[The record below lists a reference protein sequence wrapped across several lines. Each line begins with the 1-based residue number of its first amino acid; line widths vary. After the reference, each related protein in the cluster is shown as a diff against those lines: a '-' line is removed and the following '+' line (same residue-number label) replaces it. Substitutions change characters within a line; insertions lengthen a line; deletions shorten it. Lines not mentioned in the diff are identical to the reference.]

1 MIIVADANIVDV
13 TDTYRQH
20 GELRL
25 LNGRE
30 ICTRDVADADA
41 LLVRSITRV
50 NAELL
55 KDSPLRFVATAT
67 SGTDHLD
74 LAYLRSRGIQVC
86 DAAGSNANAVAE
98 YVLCVLA
105 QLSVRNAALDLGK
118 GPVGI
123 VGFGH
128 VGQALYRK
136 LSALGISCCLC
147 DPFMENDFPQL
158 AFTKLEEVMACPVV
172 SLHTPLTREGSH
184 PTFHMLNAAM
194 LSRLPRN
201 AVLINAAR
209 GELLATDVLSSFL
222 RERRDVHVVL
232 DCWEGEPQID
242 ISLLNLVSLG
252 TPHIAGYSQQAK
264 RAASQSN
271 YRDFLEFFH
280 LQDARQQTHGGSSDL
295 CRDMVATTETD
306 PWRLLMQILQQ
317 VFYVADID
325 ARLRGSGEGANA
337 ALFDRIRREL
347 GSRQEFSAYTLVLDH
362 WTEQQRSP
370 QLLTWLHALGFAV
383 TPGHTEK
390 GC

>member
-13 TDTYRQH
+13 AQLYQQH

-30 ICTRDVADADA
+30 ISAQDVADADA

-50 NAELL
+50 NANLL
-55 KDSPLRFVATAT
+55 KDSSVRFVATAT

-86 DAAGSNANAVAE
+86 DAAGSNANAVVE
-98 YVLCVLA
+98 YVLSALA
-105 QLSVRNAALDLGK
+105 QLAENNAALELNK

-128 VGQALYRK
+128 VGQGLYRK
-136 LSALGISCCLC
+136 LTALGIECRLC
-147 DPFMENDFPQL
+147 DPFVENDFPQL
-158 AFTKLEEVMACPVV
+158 AFTSLEEIMGCPIV
-172 SLHTPLTREGSH
+172 SLHTPLTREGPH

-201 AVLINAAR
+201 AVIINAAR
-209 GELLATDVLSSFL
+209 GELIASDVLARFL
-222 RERRDVHVVL
+222 RERRDVHALL

-242 ISLLNLVSLG
+242 MSLLKLVELG

-264 RAASQSN
+264 RTASQRN
-271 YRDFLEFFH
+271 YRDFLAFFH
-280 LQDARQQTHGGSSDL
+280 LQDSRAQESSGMPTL
-295 CRDMVATTETD
+295 RLPMASTAETD
-306 PWRLLMQILQQ
+306 PWRLLTHILRQA
-317 VFYVADID
+317 FSVAEID
-325 ARLRGSGEGANA
+325 TRLRGSGEGANA

-347 GSRQEFSAYTLVLDH
+347 GSRQEFSAYTLELGH
-362 WTEQQRSP
+362 WTAEQCSP
-370 QLLTWLHALGFAV
+370 QLLAWLHALGFAQISRA
-383 TPGHTEK
+383 G
-390 GC
+390 